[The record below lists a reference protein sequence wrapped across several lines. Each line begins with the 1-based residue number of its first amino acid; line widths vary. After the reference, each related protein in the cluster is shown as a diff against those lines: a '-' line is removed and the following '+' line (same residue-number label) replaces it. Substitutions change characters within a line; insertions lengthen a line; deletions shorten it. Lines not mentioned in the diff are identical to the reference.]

1 LNNIAQVSRAAASS
15 DAFHAISEGNRRELL
30 DVLRAGE
37 QAVGS
42 LVAETELSYSLV
54 SQHLQV
60 LLDAGVVSRRPEGRQ
75 RIYRLEAAP
84 LRVVHDWTSEYERFW
99 QERIERLRRRLDE
112 R

>member
-1 LNNIAQVSRAAASS
+1 M
-15 DAFHAISEGNRRELL
+15 L

-37 QAVGS
+37 QSVGG
-42 LVAETELSYSLV
+42 LVEATGLSYSSV

-60 LLDAGVVSRRPEGRQ
+60 LLDADTVARRPAGRH

-84 LRVVHDWTSEYERFW
+84 LRTVRDWTTDYEQFW
-99 QERIERLRRRLDE
+99 QERLSRLRRRLD